1 MMACTY
7 KLVFKGDIAPDKSR
21 GKAVNEFA
29 SLFNISIAKAEQ
41 YFNGRSYVLKKGLSH
56 EKAQYMSEMMLEAGI
71 ICYVMGDKNAS
82 NRFSSKGDVI
92 AKKTLFQ
99 NRATLSQH
107 VTSFAGTTDLADFN
121 IKLLFSDVFKKRND
135 EELEEYYSVGTMTT
149 TPDINEITSEFPRP
163 WLFIRLFGLML
174 LTYFGFIY
182 SFEYWENIK
191 LLPGLIFVGTF
202 AMPLSVLVFF
212 FETNVPR
219 NVSLIK
225 VFKLVLQGGI
235 LSLIFSLLMFQLTSD
250 LNWLGP
256 PVAGLAEEPG
266 KLIALLLIANAVRY
280 PYILNGLLFGA
291 AVGCGFGSFE
301 SAGYAFEILL
311 SQNYTSM
318 IDNINLRGVLSPFG
332 HIIWTGMIGAAL
344 WKVKQGRPFMISML
358 FEYTFV
364 RVFLI
369 ATLSH
374 MLWNSGDW
382 LLPWIIKASFISVVG
397 WIVIFSYINEGV
409 LELKSLKNNAT
420 SEESV

>member
-1 MMACTY
+1 MANSY
-7 KLVFKGDIAPDKSR
+7 RLIFKGDIVPDKNLEEAIS
-21 GKAVNEFA
+21 EFA
-29 SLFNISIAKAEQ
+29 LLFNISKVNAEK
-41 YFNGRSYVLKKGLSH
+41 YFNGKSYILKKNLSK
-56 EKAQYMSEMMLEAGI
+56 EKSKYMYDKVLEAGV
-71 ICYVMGDKNAS
+71 ICYVINNES
-82 NRFSSKGDVI
+82 VSSSPLEKGNVTTNHTSI
-92 AKKTLFQ
+92 Q
-99 NRATLSQH
+99 SRSTLSQH
-107 VTSFAGTTDLADFN
+107 VTSFAGTKDLADFN

-135 EELEEYYSVGTMTT
+135 EELEEYYSVGTTTT
-149 TPDINEITSEFPRP
+149 TPDIKEITSEFPRP
-163 WLFIRLFGLML
+163 WLFIRLFGLMI
-174 LTYFGFIY
+174 LTYIGFIY
-182 SFEYWENIK
+182 SFEYWNNIK

-235 LSLIFSLLMFQLTSD
+235 LSLIFSLLMFELTST

-266 KLIALLLIANAVRY
+266 KLIALLLVANAIRY

-311 SQNYTSM
+311 NQNYTSM

-358 FEYTFV
+358 LEYTFI
-364 RVFLI
+364 RAFLI

-382 LLPWIIKASFISVVG
+382 LLPWIIKAPFISVIG
-397 WIVIFSYINEGV
+397 WIVIFSYINEGI
-409 LELKSLKNNAT
+409 LELKQLKNNIP
-420 SEESV
+420 SETLL

>member
-1 MMACTY
+1 MTSLY
-7 KLVFKGDIAPDKSR
+7 KLIFKGDITPDTNLE
-21 GKAVNEFA
+21 KAVNEFA
-29 SLFNISIAKAEQ
+29 SLFSISNVKAAH
-41 YFNGRSYVLKKGLSH
+41 YFNGRSYVLKKNLSN
-56 EKAQYMSEMMLEAGI
+56 EKAQYMCEKMLKAGI
-71 ICYVMGDKNAS
+71 ICYVISNEDACNSVAS
-82 NRFSSKGDVI
+82 KEVVT
-92 AKKTLFQ
+92 AKKTLTQ
-99 NRATLSQH
+99 NRATLSQR
-107 VTSFAGTTDLADFN
+107 VTSFAGTKDLADFN

-135 EELEEYYSVGTMTT
+135 EELEEYYSVGTTAT
-149 TPDINEITSEFPRP
+149 TPDIHKITSEFPRP

-174 LTYFGFIY
+174 LTYIGFIY

-235 LSLIFSLLMFQLTSD
+235 LSLIFSLVMFQLTSD

-344 WKVKQGRPFMISML
+344 WKVKQGRPFMVSML
-358 FEYTFV
+358 FNYTFV

-409 LELKSLKNNAT
+409 LELKSLKNNTAT
-420 SEESV
+420 GETR